1 MSFTAKGLSYPYGLH
16 EASFELPH
24 TGMIT
29 LAGPNG
35 AGKSTLLGILAG
47 LRAPYRGSVTYG
59 GRELRQWPRRD
70 FAKDVAYVP
79 QSLHIEFPFTAAEVV
94 LMGRVPRTG
103 GWYES
108 AHDRTAAEQA
118 MSITDCLA
126 LRERD
131 FRSLSG
137 GERQRVIVAA
147 ALAQEPKTLLLDE
160 PATHLDLR
168 HQLSLYR
175 LLARLGRSI
184 LVVAVTH
191 DLNLAMQYSDRVV
204 VLENGRVAGD
214 GGPAEVLNPASIESV
229 FGVRTTLQSGPQ
241 GKPWL
246 VYGMDG
252 V

>member
-1 MSFTAKGLSYPYGLH
+1 MSFSASQLSFSYGLR

-24 TGMIT
+24 TGLIT

-47 LRAPYRGSVTYG
+47 LRAPYQGSVSYG
-59 GRELRQWPRRD
+59 GREVRQWPRRQ
-70 FAKDVAYVP
+70 FATDVAYVP
-79 QSLHIEFPFTAAEVV
+79 QSLHIEFPFTAGEVV
-94 LMGRVPRTG
+94 LMGRTPRTG

-108 AHDRTAAEQA
+108 AHDREAAEQA

-126 LRERD
+126 LRDRD
-131 FRSLSG
+131 FRALSG
-137 GERQRVIVAA
+137 GERQRVILAA

-160 PATHLDLR
+160 PATHLDLK
-168 HQLSLYR
+168 HQLALYR
-175 LLARLGRSI
+175 LLARLGKSI

-191 DLNLAMQYSDRVV
+191 DLNLAMQFSDRVV
-204 VLENGRVAGD
+204 ILESGRIAGD
-214 GGPAEVLNPASIESV
+214 GAPDEVLNPASIESV
-229 FGVRTTLQSGPQ
+229 FGVRTTLQTGPQ
-241 GKPWL
+241 GRPWL

>member
-1 MSFTAKGLSYPYGLH
+1 VSFAASHLSFSYGLH

-24 TGMIT
+24 TGLIT

-47 LRAPYRGSVTYG
+47 LRAPYSGSVTYS
-59 GRELRQWPRRD
+59 GREVRQWPRRQ
-70 FAKDVAYVP
+70 FATDVAYVP
-79 QSLHIEFPFTAAEVV
+79 QTLHIEFPFTVSEVV
-94 LMGRVPRTG
+94 LMGRTPRSG

-108 AHDRTAAEQA
+108 EHDRTAAEQA

-126 LRERD
+126 LRDRD
-131 FRSLSG
+131 FRALSG
-137 GERQRVIVAA
+137 GERQRVILAA

-175 LLARLGRSI
+175 LLARLGKTI

-204 VLENGRVAGD
+204 ILEGGRVAGD
-214 GGPAEVLNPASIESV
+214 GAPDQVLNPASIESV
-229 FGVRTTLQSGPQ
+229 FGVRATLQAGAQ
-241 GKPWL
+241 GRPWL

-252 V
+252 I

>member
-1 MSFTAKGLSYPYGLH
+1 MSFTAKELAFSYGLH
-16 EASFELPH
+16 EATFTMPL
-24 TGMIT
+24 TGLIS

-59 GRELRQWPRRD
+59 GRELRQWPRRM
-70 FAKDVAYVP
+70 FASNVAYVP
-79 QSLHIEFPFTAAEVV
+79 QAVHIEFPFTAGEVV
-94 LMGRVPRTG
+94 LMGRTPRTG

-108 AHDRTAAEQA
+108 EHDRTAAEQA

-131 FRSLSG
+131 FRALSG
-137 GERQRVIVAA
+137 GERQRVILAA

-160 PATHLDLR
+160 PATHLDLK

-175 LLARLGRSI
+175 LLARLGRTI

-191 DLNLAMQYSDRVV
+191 DLNLAMQFSDRIMI
-204 VLENGRVAGD
+204 LEGGRVAGD
-214 GGPAEVLNPASIESV
+214 GLPGEVLNPASIESV
-229 FGVRTTLQSGPQ
+229 FGVRVSLQAGPQ

-246 VYGMDG
+246 AYGMDG
-252 V
+252 L

>member
-1 MSFTAKGLSYPYGLH
+1 MSFSATQLSFSYGLRD
-16 EASFELPH
+16 ASFELPN
-24 TGMIT
+24 TGLIT

-47 LRAPYRGSVTYG
+47 LRTPYRGSAMYC

-70 FAKDVAYVP
+70 FAKEVAYVP
-79 QSLHIEFPFTAAEVV
+79 QAVNIEFPFTAGEVV
-94 LMGRVPRTG
+94 LMGRTPRSG

-108 AHDRTAAEQA
+108 AHDRTAADQA

-126 LRERD
+126 LRDRD
-131 FRSLSG
+131 FRALSG

-191 DLNLAMQYSDRVV
+191 DLNLAMQFSDRVV
-204 VLENGRVAGD
+204 ILERGRIAGD
-214 GGPAEVLNPASIESV
+214 GVPADVLNPSSIEAV
-229 FGVRTTLQSGPQ
+229 FGVRTTIHAGTE
-241 GKPWL
+241 GRGWL

>member
-1 MSFTAKGLSYPYGLH
+1 VSFSAAQLGFSYGLH
-16 EASFELPH
+16 EASFELPN
-24 TGMIT
+24 TGLIT

-59 GRELRQWPRRD
+59 GRELRQWPRRQ
-70 FAKDVAYVP
+70 FATDVAYVP
-79 QSLHIEFPFTAAEVV
+79 QAVHIEFPFTAGEVV
-94 LMGRVPRTG
+94 LMGRTPRSG

-108 AHDRTAAEQA
+108 PHDRTAAEQA
-118 MSITDCLA
+118 MSITDCFG
-126 LRERD
+126 LRDRD
-131 FRSLSG
+131 FRALSG
-137 GERQRVIVAA
+137 GERQRVILAA

-175 LLARLGRSI
+175 LLARLGRTI

-191 DLNLAMQYSDRVV
+191 DLNLAMQFSDRVV
-204 VLENGRVAGD
+204 ILEGGRVAGD
-214 GGPAEVLNPASIESV
+214 GAPCEVLNPASIESV
-229 FGVRTTLQSGPQ
+229 FGVRTTLHAGSE